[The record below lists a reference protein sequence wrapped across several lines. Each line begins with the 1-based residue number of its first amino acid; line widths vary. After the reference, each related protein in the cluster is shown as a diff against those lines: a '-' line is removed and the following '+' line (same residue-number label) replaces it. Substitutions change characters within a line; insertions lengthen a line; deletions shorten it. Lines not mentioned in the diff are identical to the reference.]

1 MLAIIRPCNMR
12 GDTLILPN
20 MCCAF
25 VERGEEGLREGER
38 KRERPRPEQR
48 VKHALLLRRIGFPKG
63 EP

>member
-1 MLAIIRPCNMR
+1 
-12 GDTLILPN
+12 

-25 VERGEEGLREGER
+25 MERGEEGLREGER